1 MNIGL
6 NQNVLYNGTVYHV
19 QTEDG
24 GRSNPVVTTL
34 LFKGGTVLAS
44 RRTSYSDIL
53 KSDSLDIVVRD
64 LMKEQ
69 HASVLKDLK
78 SGLLNGEG
86 AQ

>member
-34 LFKGGTVLAS
+34 LFKGGAVLAS
-44 RRTSYSDIL
+44 RRTSYLDIL
-53 KSDSLDIVVRD
+53 KSDRLDIVVRG

-69 HASVLKDLK
+69 HASILKDLLA
-78 SGLLNGEG
+78 GLLNGEG